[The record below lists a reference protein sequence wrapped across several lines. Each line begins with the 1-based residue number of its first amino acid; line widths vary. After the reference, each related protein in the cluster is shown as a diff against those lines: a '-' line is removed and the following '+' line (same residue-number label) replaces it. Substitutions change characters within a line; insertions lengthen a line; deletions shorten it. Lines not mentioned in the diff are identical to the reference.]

1 MSLIRVHSLVT
12 CLVMLSACNEPPT
25 LRPDGPGANRLVL
38 QGASGV
44 PARLCSSALTLLA
57 RDGLGEQLILPAAT
71 SVVLTGAGSG
81 TFYSDPSCAQPVSNL
96 TLGPGAGE
104 ARLYFRGPVSESLTL
119 QASVAGNT
127 LGAARRAFV
136 VLAAAAGPGQL
147 DPEFGFGGKMRTA
160 ISGTQDSPYALAVA
174 PSGKIYLAGA
184 ANNGSN
190 FDFAVAAF
198 TSAGT
203 LDTTFGRA
211 GRVTQPIGPG
221 SEFITAVGVQPNG
234 RILVAGYGTGNGG
247 NLDFALARYLPDG
260 TLDPSF
266 GNGGTTLTPVGSGDD
281 RAFALRL
288 LADGRFLVGGSSRQ
302 VDSTD
307 PNNVVTTFFFTVV
320 RYLPNGTLDPDFGN
334 NGKTLTPVS
343 TVAADGARASA
354 LGVQSTGH
362 IVLAGY
368 ANTGGRYR
376 FAMTRYNSLGGLDNN
391 FGTSGVLTAT
401 PGERTDAAFAMA
413 VQNDDK
419 LVVGGYSDTA
429 DQGRAF
435 AVMRFLAD
443 GTTDADFGMR
453 GTALVYNPNSSGLTN
468 SINGL
473 LVHPDGTIFA
483 AGQTYDNIRETPA
496 LVRLSAGGMPD
507 TQFGPGGLSLAAN
520 LDGVAYAI
528 GVQTDGRVV
537 FGAESRDSMGN
548 RDFTVG
554 RIWP

>member
-1 MSLIRVHSLVT
+1 MKLIRFHRLVT
-12 CLVMLSACNEPPT
+12 CLGVLSACNNPPT
-25 LRPDGPGANRLVL
+25 IRPDGPGANRLVL

-44 PARLCSSALTLLA
+44 PARLCSSALTLSA

-71 SVVLTGAGSG
+71 TVELTGAGRG
-81 TFYSDPSCAQPVSNL
+81 AFYSDPTCAQPVSNL

-104 ARLYFRGPVSESLTL
+104 ARLYFRGAVSENLTL
-119 QASVAGNT
+119 QASVPGNT
-127 LGAARRAFV
+127 LGAGRRSFV

-147 DPEFGFGGKMRTA
+147 DPEFGFGGKMLAA

-174 PSGKIYLAGA
+174 PDGKIYLAGA
-184 ANNGSN
+184 ANNGTN

-198 TSAGT
+198 NRAGT
-203 LDTTFGRA
+203 LDTTFGQA

-221 SEFITAVGVQPNG
+221 SEFITAVAVQPNG
-234 RILVAGYGTGNGG
+234 RILVTGYGTGNGG

-260 TLDPSF
+260 TLDPTF
-266 GNGGTTLTPVGSGDD
+266 GNGGTTITPVGSGDD
-281 RAFALRL
+281 RAFALRVL
-288 LADGRFLVGGSSRQ
+288 PDGRFLVAGSSRQ
-302 VDSTD
+302 TDSTD

-320 RYLPNGTLDPDFGN
+320 RYLPNGALDVDFGN
-334 NGKTLTPVS
+334 GGKTLTPVS
-343 TVAADGARASA
+343 TVNADGARASA

-376 FAMTRYNSLGGLDNN
+376 FALTRYNSLGGLDSR
-391 FGTSGVLTAT
+391 FGTNGVLTTT

-413 VQNDDK
+413 VQSDDK
-419 LVVGGYSDTA
+419 LVVGGYSDTN
-429 DQGRAF
+429 QGRAF

-443 GTTDADFGMR
+443 GSSDTAFGTG
-453 GTALVYNPNSSGLTN
+453 GTALIFNPNSSGLTN
-468 SINGL
+468 SLNGL

-496 LVRLSAGGMPD
+496 LVRLSAAGVPD

-537 FGAESRDSMGN
+537 FAAESRDATGN